1 MRRFGEKLKTLR
13 ERKGMTQKE
22 LAALLGFSNYHV
34 SGLEIGRK
42 HPHVQLTIKIADIF
56 GVTVDQLVRDELDV

>member
-1 MRRFGEKLKTLR
+1 MKRFGEKLKMLR
-13 ERKGMTQKE
+13 ERAGMTQQD
-22 LAALLGFSNYHV
+22 LANQLGFSRYHV

-42 HPHVQLTIKIADIF
+42 HPHVQLTVKIADIF